1 VNRTVWASLWKVC
14 VLLVL
19 AVLPFSAEAAN
30 EKHFLKNLRIEGT
43 LADGGTFKGKFSVT
57 RFAYDATKGLTVDGF
72 LHGTVTTASGQ
83 VLENF
88 EQSVTGIPATLNE
101 GTAAGVS
108 TQAVCDILTLD
119 VGAIHLDLLGL
130 VLDLAP
136 INLDLAAVSGSGN
149 LLGNLLCA
157 VAGLL
162 DPLGFLDTLSG
173 TLENLLGV
181 LDAINGLIG

>member
-1 VNRTVWASLWKVC
+1 MGRLMRSSAWK
-14 VLLVL
+14 LLALLFL
-19 AVLPFSAEAAN
+19 AVMPLASEAKNAD
-30 EKHFLKNLRIEGT
+30 KQFLKNLAVEGV

-57 RFAYDATKGLTVDGF
+57 HVAYDATQGFTVDGF

-83 VLENF
+83 VLEDF
-88 EQSVTGIPATLNE
+88 EQVVTGVPATL
-101 GTAAGVS
+101 TAGSAAIG

-119 VGAIHLDLLGL
+119 IGAIHLDLLGL

-162 DPLGFLDTLSG
+162 DPLGFLDELLG
-173 TLENLLGV
+173 TLADLTALLE
-181 LDAINGLIG
+181 AINALL